1 MGWEYRAGGGP
12 YYIRRTKQN
21 GVESREYFGH
31 GPEAERA
38 AAEDAREKAERE
50 RERMEWKQLEELDTE
65 VTEFSK
71 LVDFLSRGILLTE
84 GFHQHHRGEWRKQR
98 HADNAYAGE

>member
-1 MGWEYRAGGGP
+1 
-12 YYIRRTKQN
+12 
-21 GVESREYFGH
+21 
-31 GPEAERA
+31 
-38 AAEDAREKAERE
+38 
-50 RERMEWKQLEELDTE
+50 MEWKQLEELDTE